1 MSGFQEL
8 LLILVILLAIFF
20 IPRITA
26 RNADQPPKS
35 PVVRRPPRHLGGRLR
50 LAILVSVIWFLG
62 TLLYLRPWE
71 GGWVAFGAIG
81 ALPLLVGWGAYW
93 VLAGYQPHARQRRS
107 IDKRR

>member
-8 LLILVILLAIFF
+8 LLILIILLAIFF
-20 IPRITA
+20 IPRVVG
-26 RNADQPPKS
+26 RNADTPLKS
-35 PVVRRPPRHLGGRLR
+35 PVVRRPPHHLSSRLR

-71 GGWVAFGAIG
+71 GAWVIFGAIG
-81 ALPLLVGWGAYW
+81 ALPLLVAWGGYW
-93 VLAGYQPHARQRRS
+93 VFAGYQPHARQRRS